1 MYIRYKFHQ
10 TIDVGKIF
18 VQLEGVIHKSLKAE
32 KAGGGHEIQKIYIHY
47 LVTCR
52 T

>member
-32 KAGGGHEIQKIYIHY
+32 KAGGGDKSRKFTFIA
-47 LVTCR
+47 
-52 T
+52 

>member
-18 VQLEGVIHKSLKAE
+18 IQLEGVIHKSLKAE
-32 KAGGGHEIQKIYIHY
+32 KAEGGHKIQKKYIHY
-47 LVTCR
+47 LVICFT
-52 T
+52 